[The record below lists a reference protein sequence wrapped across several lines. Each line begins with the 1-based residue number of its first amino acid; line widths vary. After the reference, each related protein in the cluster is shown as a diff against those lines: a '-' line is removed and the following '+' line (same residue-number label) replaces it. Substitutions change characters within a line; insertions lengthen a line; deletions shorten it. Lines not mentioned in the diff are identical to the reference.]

1 MTKSALDA
9 WLSDLFGDGCRARI
23 MRTESGVDESHLRAA
38 ELSVIARAVPKRRRE
53 FSAGRKLAQ
62 DLLSELGAASSPLL
76 PDSDRCPIWP
86 SGFRGSISHC
96 AELCA
101 VVVSADENVRS
112 VGLDVEPATPLDA
125 RLVERI
131 CRPGELAGLEPDQK
145 GERAKLL
152 FSIKE
157 AVYKCQFPIS
167 RTFLGFHDVEIEL
180 EEGLFRA
187 VIHENQASL
196 SAGREVSGRYARRA
210 GHVFS
215 AARLDHISGSQSG
228 SVLRP

>member
-1 MTKSALDA
+1 MAQSALDEC
-9 WLSDLFGDGCRARI
+9 LTDLFGGGCLARVT
-23 MRTESGVDESHLRAA
+23 RTESGSEESHLRAA

-62 DLLSELGAASSPLL
+62 DLLAELGAVPRPLL

-86 SGFRGSISHC
+86 RGFRGSISHC

-101 VVVSADENVRS
+101 VVVSADEKVKS
-112 VGLDVEPATPLDA
+112 VGLDIEPSTPLEA

-131 CRPGELAGLEPDQK
+131 CRPGELAGLGAQQK
-145 GERAKLL
+145 CERAKLL

-167 RTFLGFHDVEIEL
+167 RTFLGFHDVEVEL
-180 EEGLFRA
+180 QEGLFHA
-187 VIHENQASL
+187 VIHEQQAAL
-196 SAGREVSGRYARRA
+196 MVGREISGRFALRG
-210 GHVFS
+210 GHVLS
-215 AARLDHISGSQSG
+215 AARLDQESESQSG
-228 SVLRP
+228 STLRP

>member
-1 MTKSALDA
+1 MTPMSRLSLDA
-9 WLSDLFGDGCRARI
+9 RLTGLFGEGCRTRVSP
-23 MRTESGVDESHLRAA
+23 TDSGIDESHLAKSEIA
-38 ELSVIARAVPKRRRE
+38 VIARAVPKRRRE

-62 DLLSELGAASSPLL
+62 VLLAELGAPPAPLL

-86 SGFRGSISHC
+86 KGFRGSISHC

-101 VVVSADENVRS
+101 VVVSADDRVRS
-112 VGLDVEPATPLDA
+112 VGLDIEPSVPLEA

-131 CRPGELAGLEPDQK
+131 ARPEELAGLDAQER
-145 GERAKLL
+145 GARAKIL

-167 RTFLGFHDVEIEL
+167 RAFLGFHDVEVEL
-180 EEGLFRA
+180 EEDHFCA
-187 VIHENQASL
+187 VILEEKAAAL
-196 SAGREVSGRYARRA
+196 AAREISGRFALSA

-215 AARLDHISGSQSG
+215 AARLDQESEG
-228 SVLRP
+228 

>member
-1 MTKSALDA
+1 MNEALDA
-9 WLSDLFGDGCRARI
+9 CLTELFGDGCRARV
-23 MRTESGVDESHLRAA
+23 MRTKSGGDESHLRTA

-62 DLLSELGAASSPLL
+62 ILLAELGAVPCPLL
-76 PDSDRCPIWP
+76 PDSDRCPVWP
-86 SGFRGSISHC
+86 RGFRGSISLC

-101 VVVSADENVRS
+101 VVVSADEKVRS
-112 VGLDVEPATPLDA
+112 VGLDIEPSAPLDA

-131 CRPGELAGLEPDQK
+131 CRPGELAGLEPDQT

-167 RTFLGFHDVEIEL
+167 RIFLGFHDVEVQL
-180 EEGLFRA
+180 EEGRFHA
-187 VIHENQASL
+187 VIHQERASAL
-196 SAGREVSGRYARRA
+196 AGPEISGRFALRA

-215 AARLDHISGSQSG
+215 AARLNQEPEGEPRSA
-228 SVLRP
+228 LRP